1 MAVRYKRNVKNFFI
15 KKDYQGRFALV
26 IFTSAILSC
35 LLLLSLLAFFSAD
48 TMTISY
54 HNNDIQFGRTPWMLF
69 KSAAAAN
76 WLFLLIGGTLLV
88 LAAIVGT
95 HRIDGQLYR
104 FARNLTNM
112 AEGDLAVLIHLR
124 EKDEGKD
131 LAEKINR
138 FNTIM
143 SSKLST
149 IDRNAEAI
157 NNLLNQYE
165 SLDSAHISP
174 EDASSICLAIR
185 THNDKLRS
193 QLKYFTLR
201 DE

>member
-1 MAVRYKRNVKNFFI
+1 MAVRYKRNVRNFFI

-26 IFTSAILSC
+26 IFASAIFSC

-54 HNNDIQFGRTPWMLF
+54 HNNDLQFGRTPWMLF

-95 HRIDGQLYR
+95 HRIAGPLYR
-104 FARNLTNM
+104 FERNLANM
-112 AEGDLAVLIHLR
+112 AEGDLSETIHLR
-124 EKDEGKD
+124 EKDDGKD
-131 LAEKINR
+131 LAQKINN
-138 FNTIM
+138 FNKMM
-143 SSKLST
+143 SSKLSE

-165 SLDSAHISP
+165 NLDSAHISP
-174 EDASSICLAIR
+174 EDATSICLAIR
-185 THNDKLRS
+185 NHNEKLRS
-193 QLKYFTLR
+193 QLKFFTLSN
-201 DE
+201 E